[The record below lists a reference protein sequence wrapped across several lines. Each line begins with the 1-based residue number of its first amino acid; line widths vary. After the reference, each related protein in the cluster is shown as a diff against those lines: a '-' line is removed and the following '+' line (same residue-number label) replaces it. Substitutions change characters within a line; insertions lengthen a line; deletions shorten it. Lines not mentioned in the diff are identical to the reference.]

1 MGRWLLPKVLKAYL
15 PWYTPHGIAMPVGV
29 AEVLEEAT
37 AGKTGARGEMAG
49 ETGVVAGEMGAG
61 GAAG

>member
-1 MGRWLLPKVLKAYL
+1 MVRGLLPKVLNTYL
-15 PWYTPHGIAMPVGV
+15 PGYTRHGIAMPAGT
-29 AEVLEEAT
+29 AEMLEEAT
-37 AGKTGARGEMAG
+37 AGKTGDRGEMAH